1 MLQVKD
7 KAWNNLTE
15 SAANTRNQDEG
26 EARNQCQLS
35 SNLWYWMYIEQ
46 KTISIPMRIIN
57 VYRLL
62 PLAAV
67 KGLPVRNFFLI

>member
-35 SNLWYWMYIEQ
+35 SNLW
-46 KTISIPMRIIN
+46 
-57 VYRLL
+57 
-62 PLAAV
+62 
-67 KGLPVRNFFLI
+67 

>member
-15 SAANTRNQDEG
+15 SAANTRNKDEG

-35 SNLWYWMYIEQ
+35 SNLW
-46 KTISIPMRIIN
+46 
-57 VYRLL
+57 
-62 PLAAV
+62 
-67 KGLPVRNFFLI
+67 